1 MTLIGITI
9 HHSLLIMNPYF
20 RKHLQNNRE
29 NKKKVASDLNYNKN
43 YQNKLFIFRQY
54 KLKLK
59 LNHYLIN
66 ELITNH
72 VSNLSYF
79 LIVRNK
85 LELNQ
90 DL

>member
-1 MTLIGITI
+1 
-9 HHSLLIMNPYF
+9 MNPYF